1 MKTKT
6 LYILYYIYYNIM
18 FINESVFIVLITSI
32 TGVIMKLISM
42 CYKSKC
48 QSVDCFGIHI
58 LRDVI
63 GEEEIDEQELKK
75 MKKNDSLTI

>member
-1 MKTKT
+1 
-6 LYILYYIYYNIM
+6 
-18 FINESVFIVLITSI
+18 
-32 TGVIMKLISM
+32 MKLISM

-48 QSVDCFGIHI
+48 KSVDCFGIHI

-75 MKKNDSLTI
+75 MQKNDSLTI